1 MGLLVAMG
9 VLANAATRTVTT
21 VAGGFVGDGKPATAA
36 SLERPVGVARDTQ
49 GNIYISDYDECRI
62 RKINATGV
70 ISTYAG
76 TGICGY
82 NGDGGP
88 ATSASIS
95 PYGIALDAK
104 GDLLVAEFENSRIRQ
119 VSPAGIITTVAG
131 SGTVGYS
138 GDGGPAVRARLN
150 QPTSVTVDAS
160 GKIYIADSG
169 NFVIRVVDAGGIIH
183 TVAGNHIAGFSGDG
197 GRATSAEIN
206 YVNGIV
212 VDNNGNFYFADSGNN
227 RVRRVDST
235 RTIVTYAGN
244 GFSGNL
250 GSGGLATSASIGYTL
265 GLLVAGGRL
274 YISTGTNIWSVTLSN
289 QIISIVGGNSS
300 GTTGFS
306 GDGSTALDTLFG
318 LAWGMASDGTGG
330 LIFADAL
337 NARVRRIAGSTR
349 IVTTLGGGYLGD
361 AKLATA
367 ASLNLGSH
375 ITFDTAGNL
384 YIADT
389 YNHRVRKVTPAG
401 VMTTFAGTGK
411 SSYSGDG
418 GPANRASLDL
428 PRAVAADRQGNVYI
442 ADYGNGVIRRVDN
455 TGTIATFLTNFSSNF
470 SNSASAN
477 ALVTDSSGNL
487 YASDGLWAIWKITPS
502 ASTTVVAGTPGST
515 GYNGDG
521 IPATQ
526 AWLSVPSGLAIDSL
540 GSLYISEY
548 LNQRVRKVDPSGTI
562 STVAGNGTAGF
573 SGDGGLATSAMV
585 NFPEDVG
592 VDATGNLYIADF
604 GNYRIRRVNLSG
616 VITTLAGS
624 NGFGY
629 NGDGLPPLKTNVFP
643 TGVVVGPGG
652 TVYFADPGSYR
663 VRKIH

>member
-82 NGDGGP
+82 SGDGGA
-88 ATSASIS
+88 ATSASIA

-169 NFVIRVVDAGGIIH
+169 NFVIRVVDAEGIIH

-197 GRATSAEIN
+197 GRATSAQIN

-212 VDNNGNFYFADSGNN
+212 VDHNGNFYIADTVNS
-227 RVRRVDST
+227 RVRRVDS
-235 RTIVTYAGN
+235 RGTIVTYAGN
-244 GFSGNL
+244 GSFGNL
-250 GSGGLATSASIGYTL
+250 GSGGSATSASIGITF
-265 GLLVAGGRL
+265 GLLLAGGRL
-274 YISTGTNIWSVTLSN
+274 YISTGTNIWSVALSN
-289 QIISIVGGNSS
+289 QIINIIGGNSS
-300 GTTGFS
+300 GKTGFS
-306 GDGSTALDTLFG
+306 GDGSTALDTLFE

-330 LIFADAL
+330 IVFADVL

-349 IVTTLGGGYLGD
+349 IVSTLGGGYLGD

-367 ASLNLGSH
+367 ASLNLESH
-375 ITFDTAGNL
+375 ITFDSAGNL
-384 YIADT
+384 YIADM
-389 YNHRVRKVTPAG
+389 YNNRVRKVTPFG
-401 VMTTFAGTGK
+401 VITTVAGTGI
-411 SSYSGDG
+411 SGYSGDG
-418 GPANRASLDL
+418 GPANRASLNL
-428 PRAVAADRQGNVYI
+428 PSAVAADAQGNVYI
-442 ADYGNGVIRRVDN
+442 ADYGNSVIRRVDS
-455 TGTIATFLTNFSSNF
+455 TGAITTFLTTFSSTSSQN
-470 SNSASAN
+470 ASATG
-477 ALVTDSSGNL
+477 LITDAVGNL
-487 YASDGLWAIWKITPS
+487 YASDGTWAIWKITPS
-502 ASTTVVAGTPGST
+502 ASTTIVAGVQGSL

-521 IPATQ
+521 IPAIQ
-526 AWLSVPSGLAIDSL
+526 AWLFSPSGLAIDSI
-540 GSLYISEY
+540 GNLYISD
-548 LNQRVRKVDPSGTI
+548 LSNQRIRKVDPSGTI
-562 STVAGNGTAGF
+562 STVAGTGTAGF
-573 SGDGGLATSAMV
+573 SGDGGPATSAMV
-585 NFPEDVG
+585 SFPEDVA
-592 VDATGNLYIADF
+592 VDATGNLYIADRV
-604 GNYRIRRVNLSG
+604 NYRIRRVNLSG

-629 NGDGLPPLKTNVFP
+629 NGDGLPALKTNIFP
-643 TGVVVGPGG
+643 MGVVVGPDGV
-652 TVYFADPGSYR
+652 VYFADSGSFR